1 MKYFPEP
8 LHMLFTRTQSSY
20 DHVRKTE
27 MKGGEEELRREGK
40 LDGWPRVGPIAGA
53 ETAARQG

>member
-1 MKYFPEP
+1 
-8 LHMLFTRTQSSY
+8 
-20 DHVRKTE
+20 
-27 MKGGEEELRREGK
+27 MKGAEEELRREGK